1 MAHAQHNPL
10 AVALSFPP
18 LHGIATPGV
27 AVASPT
33 TSSGPHLPLPPSPT
47 REEQQS
53 EYSWH
58 HHRPAQQFLLTP
70 SGCNRLPS
78 RSMPSCSAKAISRA
92 RKLSTW
98 RAREFCVSWSCQEIG
113 ESWYYG
119 CRIVRKNQRMNC

>member
-58 HHRPAQQFLLTP
+58 HHRPAQQWHHRNHPPHAPRLQLAALTLDAIMFCKSNFQSAEIIDVAGKGILRILEL
-70 SGCNRLPS
+70 SGDR
-78 RSMPSCSAKAISRA
+78 
-92 RKLSTW
+92 
-98 RAREFCVSWSCQEIG
+98 
-113 ESWYYG
+113 
-119 CRIVRKNQRMNC
+119 